1 MSKQS
6 QYKTKQQQIEEL
18 TMERDIYK
26 EFINDYKDMVEDW
39 RNRCAA
45 LEKELNDLKQAIAK
59 LGYAEMIKQLH
70 DVSSVE
76 AQ

>member
-1 MSKQS
+1 MRKQS

-59 LGYAEMIKQLH
+59 LGYAEMIKKLH

>member
-1 MSKQS
+1 MKKQS
-6 QYKTKQQQIEEL
+6 QQQQIEEL

-26 EFINDYKDMVEDW
+26 EFIKDYKAMVEDW
-39 RNRCAA
+39 RSRYKA

-59 LGYAEMIKQLH
+59 LGYTEMIKQLH
-70 DVSSVE
+70 EVSSVE